1 MPGQLP
7 DGAVVDGVV
16 VDGVVVVVDGV
27 VVVDV
32 VDGVVEDELD
42 AAFAIAAPPPPM
54 TPATPSVASMILVR
68 FIGLHLLR
76 SWVTGISEPP
86 RRESAVCACCES
98 DTDEFGCPL
107 PGSGL

>member
-7 DGAVVDGVV
+7 DWLPLGGVVVDGAVV

-27 VVVDV
+27 VEV
-32 VDGVVEDELD
+32 ELD

-54 TPATPSVASMILVR
+54 TPATPSVASMTRVR

-76 SWVTGISEPP
+76 SLGH
-86 RRESAVCACCES
+86 
-98 DTDEFGCPL
+98 
-107 PGSGL
+107 

>member
-1 MPGQLP
+1 MLDDDP
-7 DGAVVDGVV
+7 VE
-16 VDGVVVVVDGV
+16 GVVVVVDGV
-27 VVVDV
+27 VVVDVV

-76 SWVTGISEPP
+76 
-86 RRESAVCACCES
+86 
-98 DTDEFGCPL
+98 
-107 PGSGL
+107 

>member
-1 MPGQLP
+1 
-7 DGAVVDGVV
+7 
-16 VDGVVVVVDGV
+16 VVVVDGV

-32 VDGVVEDELD
+32 VVDGVVEDEPD

-76 SWVTGISEPP
+76 
-86 RRESAVCACCES
+86 
-98 DTDEFGCPL
+98 
-107 PGSGL
+107 

>member
-7 DGAVVDGVV
+7 DGVV

-32 VDGVVEDELD
+32 VEGVVEDELD
-42 AAFAIAAPPPPM
+42 AAFAIAAPPPPI

-76 SWVTGISEPP
+76 
-86 RRESAVCACCES
+86 
-98 DTDEFGCPL
+98 
-107 PGSGL
+107 

>member
-7 DGAVVDGVV
+7 VFVPLDDEPVEGVVVDGVV
-16 VDGVVVVVDGV
+16 VDGVVV
-27 VVVDV
+27 V

-54 TPATPSVASMILVR
+54 TPATPSVASTIRVR

-76 SWVTGISEPP
+76 SWVT
-86 RRESAVCACCES
+86 V
-98 DTDEFGCPL
+98 FQ
-107 PGSGL
+107 

>member
-1 MPGQLP
+1 M
-7 DGAVVDGVV
+7 VV

-27 VVVDV
+27 VVVDVV

-76 SWVTGISEPP
+76 
-86 RRESAVCACCES
+86 
-98 DTDEFGCPL
+98 
-107 PGSGL
+107 

>member
-7 DGAVVDGVV
+7 EGVVVVVDGVVVV

-42 AAFAIAAPPPPM
+42 AALAIAAPPPPM
-54 TPATPSVASMILVR
+54 TPATPSVASMIRVR
-68 FIGLHLLR
+68 FIGL
-76 SWVTGISEPP
+76 SPP
-86 RRESAVCACCES
+86 SVV
-98 DTDEFGCPL
+98 GHW
-107 PGSGL
+107 GQ

>member
-1 MPGQLP
+1 VSTLDDDPVEG
-7 DGAVVDGVV
+7 VVVV

-27 VVVDV
+27 VVVDVV

-42 AAFAIAAPPPPM
+42 AAFAIAAPPPPT

-76 SWVTGISEPP
+76 
-86 RRESAVCACCES
+86 
-98 DTDEFGCPL
+98 
-107 PGSGL
+107 